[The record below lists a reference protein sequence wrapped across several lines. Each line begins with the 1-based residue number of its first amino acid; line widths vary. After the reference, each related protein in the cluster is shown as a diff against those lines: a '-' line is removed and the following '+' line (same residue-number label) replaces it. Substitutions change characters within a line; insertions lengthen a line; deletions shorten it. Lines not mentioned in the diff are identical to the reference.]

1 MSAHGMGLE
10 QTNNFYN
17 RLHSDETDANLMFI
31 TQTKN
36 VDTIIKEIIT
46 QLDITGEGNGLT
58 FSYPVSHI
66 KGLRLKLN
74 DL

>member
-10 QTNNFYN
+10 HMENFYD
-17 RLHSDETDANLMFI
+17 RLHAGATDANLMFI

-36 VDTIIKEIIT
+36 VDKIIREIIT
-46 QLDITGEGNGLT
+46 KLDITGNGRGLT
-58 FSYPVSHI
+58 FAYPVSHI
-66 KGLRLKLN
+66 KGLRLKLT